1 MDAPAPLPFPHPSL
15 DPIEHDLAEIEAA
28 IDLVAGGL
36 ATRIQLI
43 GLIRPEA
50 IAPTGLARA
59 QEAGVGFRL
68 EHFAG
73 GATAVTLG
81 PRVQEGH

>member
-1 MDAPAPLPFPHPSL
+1 MDAPAPIRFPHASV
-15 DPIEHDLAEIEAA
+15 DPVEHDLAEIQAA

-59 QEAGVGFRL
+59 QLRGVRFSLDRRG
-68 EHFAG
+68 E
-73 GATAVTLG
+73 GAVAVTVG
-81 PRVQEGH
+81 PRL